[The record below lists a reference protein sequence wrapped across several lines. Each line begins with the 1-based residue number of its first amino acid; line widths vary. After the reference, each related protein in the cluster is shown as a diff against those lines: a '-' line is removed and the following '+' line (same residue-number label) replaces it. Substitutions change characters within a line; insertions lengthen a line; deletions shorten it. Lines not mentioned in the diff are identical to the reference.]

1 MNKHQRSAVTLF
13 LVVAALS
20 FGTSAGYF
28 STQGMSARGSAMS
41 AGLIPLPFPF
51 PYPSPFPFPMFL
63 PKPLDTNGDGK
74 VSPIDVLIIINWLND
89 PTKPT
94 TVPPAPANLDV
105 NGDGII
111 TPNDALIIINWIN
124 TPYPLSPFTPS
135 FP

>member
-1 MNKHQRSAVTLF
+1 
-13 LVVAALS
+13 
-20 FGTSAGYF
+20 
-28 STQGMSARGSAMS
+28 
-41 AGLIPLPFPF
+41 
-51 PYPSPFPFPMFL
+51 MFL